1 MTLFPICRRDRNGLS
16 SMIHQWV
23 VQGCQM
29 WGSTGW
35 GGRGRNAEMKSQVE
49 QSTAAFSEWSLLPT
63 HLPPCQRDTA
73 TEGLLGGP
81 RGTWAVWREE
91 ALRPK
96 DWQLREL
103 KMKLGDK
110 RRRNDDLNIQ
120 KTYSGVYP
128 EVFPIRPSFSSTPCS
143 PPSL

>member
-1 MTLFPICRRDRNGLS
+1 MTLFPVCRRDRNGLG

-35 GGRGRNAEMKSQVE
+35 GGRGRKAEMKSQVE
-49 QSTAAFSEWSLLPT
+49 QSKVAFSEWSLLST
-63 HLPPCQRDTA
+63 HLPSCQRAMA

-81 RGTWAVWREE
+81 RGTWAVWTEE

-96 DWQLREL
+96 DWQLWEL

-110 RRRNDDLNIQ
+110 WGRNADLNI
-120 KTYSGVYP
+120 
-128 EVFPIRPSFSSTPCS
+128 
-143 PPSL
+143 